1 MFTRAIARKP
11 GPDFAQGI
19 TRADLGAPDFQRL
32 LDQHTAY
39 LALLGDL
46 GLEVEVLADLPGHP
60 DAYFVEDVAV
70 VTPQVAVITR
80 PGATAR
86 RGEIETMAPVLA
98 RYRPTVRMPAPGTLD
113 GGDVLRVGNHCFIG
127 VSSRTN
133 AEGARF
139 LGETL
144 ARHGGTWDAIPVPD
158 GLHLKCGVTWAGG
171 ETLLLTRTFMD
182 RPEFSRFQRLL
193 VAPEE
198 EYAANTLWIN
208 GHLIVPAGFPR
219 TRAQLERLG
228 LPVHELDTSE
238 ARKMD
243 GALTCLSLRF

>member
-32 LDQHTAY
+32 LGQHTAY
-39 LALLGDL
+39 
-46 GLEVEVLADLPGHP
+46 
-60 DAYFVEDVAV
+60 
-70 VTPQVAVITR
+70 
-80 PGATAR
+80 
-86 RGEIETMAPVLA
+86 
-98 RYRPTVRMPAPGTLD
+98 
-113 GGDVLRVGNHCFIG
+113 
-127 VSSRTN
+127 
-133 AEGARF
+133 
-139 LGETL
+139 
-144 ARHGGTWDAIPVPD
+144 
-158 GLHLKCGVTWAGG
+158 
-171 ETLLLTRTFMD
+171 LLLTRTFMD
-182 RPEFSRFQRLL
+182 RPEFGRFQRLL